1 MSSLE
6 LNALNING
14 FVLEIARIPILKYT
28 VQEIQFPGVSLSPVE
43 QSNPFLKIQQVGDHL
58 SYDELSFTFMVD
70 EKMMNYRCIYQW
82 MKGLGFPDDYTDYAK
97 FIKGITGD
105 ENLEAVTNNDRL
117 NQFSDVTI
125 TLLTNH
131 KNPQLVYRLKD
142 AFPTNLSGFS
152 AQVTNSESTP
162 VTANCTM
169 QFTTMEI
176 SPA

>member
-1 MSSLE
+1 M
-6 LNALNING
+6 
-14 FVLEIARIPILKYT
+14 
-28 VQEIQFPGVSLSPVE
+28 VQEIQFPGVSLPPVE
-43 QSNPFLKIQQVGDHL
+43 QSNPYLKIQQVGDHL
-58 SYDELSFTFMVD
+58 AYDEISFTFMVD
-70 EKMMNYRCIYQW
+70 EKMMNYRCIYNW
-82 MKGLGFPDDYTDYAK
+82 MKGLGFPDDYDEFVD
-97 FIKGITGD
+97 FIKGVTGD
-105 ENLEAVTNNDRL
+105 ENLLTFTDNPRL

-152 AQVTNSESTP
+152 AQTTNSESTP
-162 VTANCTM
+162 VTATCTM